1 MSYSNCRYLYLSDNQ
16 AVIGAG
22 RVTWNNIPTLS
33 QSSRECY
40 VTAVKLN
47 VLFTAGQTHNDIVVK
62 CSLPTMNYTAT
73 DNSEPILALLQSTRK
88 PIITD
93 GAGDSSELFDL
104 NTENP
109 IHILSNDNIKSF
121 KLTLLQTDESAT
133 GAPSACNVLLK
144 FEYVDQAKET
154 ENYLS
159 EIPKHLGGL

>member
-1 MSYSNCRYLYLSDNQ
+1 MLLYMSHTNCQYLYLSDNQ
-16 AVIGAG
+16 AIIGAG
-22 RVTWNNIPTLS
+22 SVTWNNIPTFS

-40 VTAVKLN
+40 VTAVRLN
-47 VLFTAGQTHNDIVVK
+47 VVFTAAQTHNDIVVK

-73 DNSEPILALLQSTRK
+73 DNSEPIIALIHSTRK
-88 PIITD
+88 PIAD
-93 GAGDSSELFDL
+93 DSSELFDL

-109 IHILSNDNIKSF
+109 IHLLSNDNIKSF
-121 KLTLLQTDESAT
+121 KLTLLQTDETAT

-159 EIPKHLGGL
+159 EIPKHL